1 MHEANAEG
9 EAVRTAL
16 ADIAEQGLHIH
27 HVAETDAVPEHAFT
41 VGMWQNW
48 RHPEVIAFGL
58 PAEVLHALFE
68 LIADEVDSGR
78 RLVSGQKYDD
88 FLSGYP
94 ILIRAVPKAQVAR
107 YLPLACRVNGDAEFE
122 VLQVCWP
129 DRRGRWP
136 WEEGA
141 HESVRQL
148 QPILERLPEAEVQG
162 G

>member
-1 MHEANAEG
+1 MRESDAASEAI
-9 EAVRTAL
+9 RTAL
-16 ADIAEQGLHIH
+16 TDIAEQGLHIH

-41 VGMWQNW
+41 VGMWRTW

-58 PAEVLHALFE
+58 PAAVLHALFE
-68 LIADEVDSGR
+68 LIADEVDGGR
-78 RLVSGQKYDD
+78 RLVAGEKYED

-94 ILIRAVPKAQVAR
+94 IQVRAVSKAQAAR
-107 YLPLACRVNGDAEFE
+107 FLPLAATVNGEDAFE

-136 WEEGA
+136 WEETV
-141 HESVRQL
+141 HDSVRQL
-148 QPILERLPEAEVQG
+148 QPILDRVSEAGAAG